1 MVTVSLEQ
9 VKLKNVKGGLHVTQ
23 VLFYNPLL
31 FGLCKTPD
39 RGTRQSIVK
48 KAPIFAFWVP
58 WVIEGVL
65 NCQF

>member
-39 RGTRQSIVK
+39 RARGTRQSRVK
-48 KAPIFAFWVP
+48 KAPIFAFWLP
-58 WVIEGVL
+58 WVTKGV
-65 NCQF
+65 

>member
-1 MVTVSLEQ
+1 MSHRSFFITLSSSDCAKHLTGV
-9 VKLKNVKGGLHVTQ
+9 
-23 VLFYNPLL
+23 
-31 FGLCKTPD
+31 PD
-39 RGTRQSIVK
+39 KVK